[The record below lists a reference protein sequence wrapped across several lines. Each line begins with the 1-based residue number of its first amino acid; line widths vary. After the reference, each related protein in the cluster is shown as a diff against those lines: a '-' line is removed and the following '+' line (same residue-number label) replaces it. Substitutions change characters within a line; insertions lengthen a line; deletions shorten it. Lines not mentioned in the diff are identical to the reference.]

1 MQATSL
7 DGVTLVRRALEL
19 FQKGGYRER
28 LTFEEVWALAN
39 TRIGDQV
46 SKPFT
51 ALSYDQVVNA
61 LQQLE
66 RISYPIKIENERVRF
81 TRYPW

>member
-7 DGVTLVRRALEL
+7 DGVSIVRRALDL

-28 LTFEEVWALAN
+28 LTFDEVVHLAN
-39 TRIGDQV
+39 TRMGDEV

-51 ALSYDQVVNA
+51 LMSYNQVVNA

-66 RISYPIKIENERVRF
+66 RVGYPIKVETEKIRF